1 MGGQVGHREVASV
14 GCEEGG
20 GPAGAVGVEPVPDDQ
35 ERPADLAAEV
45 SQGLDHRAACD
56 AAPEVRLPPDL
67 PRAAVTSNPPQPLQQ
82 NPIL

>member
-45 SQGLDHRAACD
+45 SQGSDHRAACD

-67 PRAAVTSNPPQPLQQ
+67 PRAAVTSNPPRPLRQ